1 MNRKIK
7 ILAILSLVIV
17 AGVLTARELHKT
29 VAIVIDDQ
37 IIPVAFWGFKVSDAL
52 VAAGIPVYEGDEV
65 TPPIDNP
72 IHESDTIL
80 IKRAFWVVIYADGE
94 PQTLW
99 TTENVPVKLLRTA
112 GVELGPGDELWSN
125 GVLIDVDKPLE
136 GSAAQ
141 SLQVRR
147 STLVT
152 WEEGGKTYTVRSTA
166 TTLGEALWD
175 AGVRL
180 YSSDRLTPP
189 PDTPLG
195 NGEIEATLERSQ
207 EIFIQT
213 KDKVIRDRVL
223 AKTSGGALAAAGMPL
238 QGLNYSIPGED
249 EPIPPDGVIQVVQVR
264 EEIILE
270 QEPLPFGYETTPS
283 SEVDL
288 DTQRIVQVGEY
299 GILARRVRVVYE
311 DDQEISRAVED
322 EWTAK
327 QPKPRIVGYG
337 TKITIQ
343 TANTP
348 DGPIEYYRAVQAY
361 ATSYSPCRI
370 GTAGT
375 CSSRT
380 ASGAELKKGVIGV
393 IRSWYNYMKGA
404 SVYIPGYGF
413 AIIADVGGGFS
424 DRNWVDLGYS
434 DGDWVGWSSYVT
446 VYFLTPVPGNILY
459 ILN

>member
-1 MNRKIK
+1 MNQKIK
-7 ILAILSLVIV
+7 ILATLLLIIG
-17 AGVLTARELHKT
+17 AGALTARELHKT
-29 VAIVIDDQ
+29 VGIVLDDQ
-37 IIPVAFWGFKVSDAL
+37 IIPVAFWGVKVSDAL
-52 VAAGIPVYEGDEV
+52 VAAGIPIYEGDEI
-65 TPPIDNP
+65 TPPIDDP

-80 IKRAFWVVIYADGE
+80 IKRAFWVVFYADGE
-94 PQTLW
+94 HQTLW
-99 TTENVPVKLLRTA
+99 TTENIPAKLLSI
-112 GVELGPGDELWSN
+112 VEINLTPGDELWSN
-125 GVLIDVDKPLE
+125 GILIDVDKPLAR
-136 GSAAQ
+136 SLTQ
-141 SLQVRR
+141 LLQVRR

-152 WEEGGKTYTVRSTA
+152 WEEVGKTYTVRSTA
-166 TTLGEALWD
+166 TTLGEALWN

-189 PDTPLG
+189 LDTPLG
-195 NGEIEATLERSQ
+195 NGDIEATLERSQ
-207 EIFIQT
+207 EVFIHT
-213 KDKVIRDRVL
+213 KDKVVQDRVL
-223 AKTSGGALAAAGMPL
+223 AKSTGDALAAAGMPL
-238 QGLNYSIPGED
+238 QGLNYSIPPED
-249 EPIPPDGVIQVVQVR
+249 EPIPLDGVIQVVQVR

-270 QEPLPFGYETTPS
+270 QEPLPFGFQTTPS

-288 DTQRIVQVGEY
+288 DTQRVVQEGEY